1 MFMGRETMGT
11 YIMAIS
17 GDDIRRKTGIERV
30 LSWFDTED
38 EELTTEAAYRALEDE
53 YLY

>member
-1 MFMGRETMGT
+1 
-11 YIMAIS
+11 MAIR
-17 GDDIRRKTGIERV
+17 GEDLRRRTGVERV

-38 EELTTEAAYRALEDE
+38 EELSAEEAYQTLEDE

>member
-1 MFMGRETMGT
+1 MSYARMGQVD
-11 YIMAIS
+11 MAIS
-17 GDDIRRKTGIERV
+17 GDDIRRKTGVERV

-38 EELTTEAAYRALEDE
+38 EELSTEEAYQTLEDE

>member
-1 MFMGRETMGT
+1 MRT
-11 YIMAIS
+11 IDMAIS
-17 GDDIRRKTGIERV
+17 GEDLKRRAGVERV

-38 EELTTEAAYRALEDE
+38 EELTTEEAYQTLEDE

>member
-1 MFMGRETMGT
+1 MGLVV
-11 YIMAIS
+11 MAIS
-17 GDDIRRKTGIERV
+17 GDDIRRKTGLERV
-30 LSWFDTED
+30 LSWLDTED

>member
-1 MFMGRETMGT
+1 MRYTSMVRVV
-11 YIMAIS
+11 MAIS
-17 GDDIRRKTGIERV
+17 GDDIRRKTGLERV

-38 EELTTEAAYRALEDE
+38 EELKTEAAYQSIEDE